1 MHYYQRSVLL
11 LILGVALLITGVSAV
26 TMSISPHQV
35 NQGELV
41 TITVQG
47 LQDRSEVTMNW
58 EVFLDEVPGSQFHWE
73 ILGLT
78 FPINLDEADFH
89 ITNQNTVQN
98 NVTLTNDVP
107 GYGSRTLVLSG
118 QSVNGIWSAGHE
130 NDFING
136 TWPIILN
143 EGKVLPGKT
152 NVLSLIEW
160 HGTKMANPRIPSQVN
175 GGPADFVIP
184 LSFSGVSGGTIRVS
198 ITVDGDLVLSDMITI
213 GRPVSR
219 TGNIYAASTPSG
231 ADLFIDGIYYGT
243 TPRIVRNVPP
253 GLRIVKVSLAG
264 YRDHEQQVRVTP
276 LGIVSLTGIRLVK
289 EGPATGSL
297 RVYSFPKW
305 ADAYLDTIPV
315 GTTPLTLPAVP
326 VGQHEVTVKMTGY
339 HDFTTTVIVRD
350 SVMPTQVI
358 AILQRS
364 LAAVG
369 GGELVSGEPAVQ
381 ASGSYAMVEKP
392 DRQSFTTMGFPSR
405 EAMMQT
411 VIDRRAERLQV
422 FQ

>member
-1 MHYYQRSVLL
+1 MLC
-11 LILGVALLITGVSAV
+11 AFLLITGVSAV
-26 TMSISPHQV
+26 TMSISPHHV
-35 NQGELV
+35 NQGEMV

-47 LQDRSEVTMNW
+47 LQDGSDVTMNW
-58 EVFLDEVPGSQFHWE
+58 EVFLDQVPGSQFHWE

-78 FPINLDEADFH
+78 FPINLDEAGFR

-143 EGKVLPGKT
+143 EGTVLPGKT
-152 NVLSLIEW
+152 SVLSLIEW

-175 GGPADFVIP
+175 GGPRDFVIP

-198 ITVDGDLVLSDMITI
+198 ITVDGDLVLSDMVTI
-213 GRPVSR
+213 GRPMSR

-253 GLRIVKVSLAG
+253 GLRTVKVSLTG
-264 YRDHEQQVRVTP
+264 YRDYEQQVRVTP
-276 LGIVSLTGIRLVK
+276 LGFVSLTGVRLVK

-297 RVYSFPKW
+297 RVYSFPNW
-305 ADAYLDTIPV
+305 ADVYLDTILV

-326 VGQHEVTVKMTGY
+326 VGPHQVTVKKAGY
-339 HDFTTTVIVRD
+339 HDFTTTVTVRE
-350 SVMPTQVI
+350 SMMPSQVI
-358 AILQRS
+358 AVLQRS
-364 LAAVG
+364 MAAVG
-369 GGELVSGEPAVQ
+369 TEGFAGGESTTQVSAGGAMTERPAW
-381 ASGSYAMVEKP
+381 
-392 DRQSFTTMGFPSR
+392 QSVTTTGFPSR

-411 VIDRRAERLQV
+411 VIDRRAERLQA

>member
-1 MHYYQRSVLL
+1 MNYFQRSGLL
-11 LILGVALLITGVSAV
+11 LILGMVLLITGVSAV
-26 TMSISPHQV
+26 TMGISPHHV
-35 NQGELV
+35 NQGEMV
-41 TITVQG
+41 TITVHG
-47 LQDRSEVTMNW
+47 LQDGANVTMNW

-78 FPINLDEADFH
+78 FPINLDEADFR

-107 GYGSRTLVLSG
+107 GYGTRTLVMSG

-143 EGKVLPGKT
+143 EGTVLPGKT
-152 NVLSLIEW
+152 SVLSLIEW

-175 GGPADFVIP
+175 GGPSDFVIP

-198 ITVDGDLVLSDMITI
+198 IIVDGDLVLSDMVTI
-213 GRPVSR
+213 GRPMSR

-231 ADLFIDGIYYGT
+231 AELFIDGIYYGT

-253 GLRIVKVSLAG
+253 GLRTVKISLPG
-264 YRDHEQQVRVTP
+264 YRDFEQRVTVP
-276 LGIVSLTGIRLVK
+276 SLGFVSLTGIRLVR

-305 ADAYLDTIPV
+305 ADVYLDTILV

-326 VGQHEVTVKMTGY
+326 VGPHQVTVKKAGY
-339 HDFTTTVIVRD
+339 HDFTTTVTVRE
-350 SVMPTQVI
+350 SMMPSQVI

-364 LAAVG
+364 MAAVG
-369 GGELVSGEPAVQ
+369 TGELVSGGPSVQ
-381 ASGSYAMVEKP
+381 ASGSYATFEKP
-392 DRQSFTTMGFPSR
+392 DWQPFTPTSR

-411 VIDRRAERLQV
+411 VIDRRAERLQA